1 MEILK
6 DRTISPWWKHLTFSS
21 PVLPKRTGCRRWV
34 LQSCYCSHALQATL
48 AFLNELPCTG
58 RRKKPD
64 PQKNPKQPAAHQY
77 LSCAQCSCFPKS
89 TFSFPLWFVGRGGRG
104 CGIYPAFTNKT
115 KIKLNSFYFNL
126 HRLWLFNLH
135 KYGLQ
140 EVLNFSCPGLKLVES
155 KI

>member
-1 MEILK
+1 MVKTPNIFFPCVAQK
-6 DRTISPWWKHLTFSS
+6 DRLQEVSTAEL
-21 PVLPKRTGCRRWV
+21 L
-34 LQSCYCSHALQATL
+34 LQSCSTGCSSFSQWIALYWQEEKTRPTKKSKAASCTSVPL
-48 AFLNELPCTG
+48 LCTVLVLSKVNIFLPSLVCGE
-58 RRKKPD
+58 
-64 PQKNPKQPAAHQY
+64 
-77 LSCAQCSCFPKS
+77 
-89 TFSFPLWFVGRGGRG
+89 GGRG